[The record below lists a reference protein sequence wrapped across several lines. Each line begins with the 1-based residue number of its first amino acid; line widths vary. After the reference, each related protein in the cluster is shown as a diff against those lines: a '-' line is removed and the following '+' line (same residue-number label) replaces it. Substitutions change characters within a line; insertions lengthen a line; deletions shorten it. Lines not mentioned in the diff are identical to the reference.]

1 MFNIILFLRPCR
13 VLCFFKNSF
22 TKSSRE
28 LLPVLYSQF
37 INYLTL
43 LDSAAKTAATSQFFC
58 PRAVLRNR
66 NPLTSATDGTRATA
80 TSAVSAAALVYGV
93 RSPAAA
99 VASGADVR
107 SPPQPPASSS
117 LTTARSES
125 EGL

>member
-1 MFNIILFLRPCR
+1 M
-13 VLCFFKNSF
+13 
-22 TKSSRE
+22 
-28 LLPVLYSQF
+28 LPVLFAIKSRPF
-37 INYLTL
+37 INYLML